1 MALVSARERLKK
13 TEDVSIL
20 YCETE
25 EESSRNQIYETK
37 RIEKQRGLKQNKA
50 TDKYK
55 RAKAEPT
62 IKVVDVEDDMD
73 LEALV
78 ANEEMT
84 ISNLTPK
91 GKGLKKQITLG
102 NSYKRRVIDH

>member
-1 MALVSARERLKK
+1 MALVSAKERLKK

-37 RIEKQRGLKQNKA
+37 WIEKQRGLKQDKA
-50 TDKYK
+50 IAKHK
-55 RAKAEPT
+55 RAKADAMVKAVE
-62 IKVVDVEDDMD
+62 VEDDMD

-91 GKGLKKQITLG
+91 GKGSKKQIMLG
-102 NSYKRRVIDH
+102 NSYKRRVVDH